1 MGLGRG
7 RWVGC
12 LISGGCWGGKGM
24 GWGKGDR
31 MGKDWVGREW
41 MGEEKSEIVGFRGW
55 MVGLS

>member
-1 MGLGRG
+1 MGGLLDFGRMLGR
-7 RWVGC
+7 
-12 LISGGCWGGKGM
+12 
-24 GWGKGDR
+24 KGDR